1 MFRMKITDTLHV
13 DVLVARI
20 SKKKRIWK
28 KIWREIKTHFHL
40 IQYHSISQILVMVT
54 QNQRN
59 IQCIWPVSMS
69 LHLSGVF
76 SCIFIVFNRQQR
88 YITFTGHAFNWNNTG
103 FDLKLDQQ
111 CKYKC
116 LLKQRQDIALP
127 IKTNGKVTFHFIETS
142 DVLCYNANLK
152 SACSIK
158 IIFNKTD

>member
-54 QNQRN
+54 QNERNRQR
-59 IQCIWPVSMS
+59 ILAVSIT

-76 SCIFIVFNRQQR
+76 SCMFF
-88 YITFTGHAFNWNNTG
+88 
-103 FDLKLDQQ
+103 
-111 CKYKC
+111 
-116 LLKQRQDIALP
+116 
-127 IKTNGKVTFHFIETS
+127 
-142 DVLCYNANLK
+142 
-152 SACSIK
+152 CSIGNSDTLHSLAMLSTGT
-158 IIFNKTD
+158 IQDLT